1 MITQYFRWHY
11 GPGFMELIYLSRN
24 LFSFLAHFFSFKLL
38 FFSLFS
44 PWKKMGEHYK
54 RGFDVESL
62 ISSFIVNSIMRVVGF
77 FARSVVII
85 SGLISSFA
93 LLVLSFS
100 AYILWLLIPFVLV
113 TLFASSFFLIYAS
126 VI

>member
-1 MITQYFRWHY
+1 
-11 GPGFMELIYLSRN
+11 
-24 LFSFLAHFFSFKLL
+24 
-38 FFSLFS
+38 
-44 PWKKMGEHYK
+44 MGEHYK